1 MAETQQLI
9 EDFIGMTGTDQSTAE
24 SYLEMSGNDLESAI
38 QLFFGS
44 SELGADSIDSFVSS
58 SSSSKTTISSSSL
71 YDDEKQWSQ
80 FIFDDGK
87 VPLAWLEQGLQF
99 ETETETESDNLTKLW
114 KGLSLVQFKNGP
126 CGVLAVVQAS
136 V

>member
-58 SSSSKTTISSSSL
+58 SSSSKTTISSSSSSSSSSSL

-99 ETETETESDNLTKLW
+99 ETETETESDNLTKL
-114 KGLSLVQFKNGP
+114 
-126 CGVLAVVQAS
+126 
-136 V
+136 